1 MTTRK
6 VHPRWRPLF
15 DVIPVAR
22 ERVDDR
28 DLLDRKVGDDLD
40 LILVDDEHL
49 LDAYPIAEF
58 LAVLRLQREGHAL
71 LDLDRMIERPD
82 ARDDRGVVLR
92 EAQAMAPEVGGRL
105 ILVLVA
111 PGFHGRRP
119 LHGNLARGGAGFD
132 GPDRVVE
139 PSERRRISVLL
150 LLAR

>member
-49 LDAYPIAEF
+49 LDAHPIAEF

-92 EAQAMAPEVGGRL
+92 EAQAITPKGGGPL
-105 ILVLVA
+105 ILVFLA
-111 PGFHGRRP
+111 PGFHFRRP
-119 LHGNLARGGAGFD
+119 FHGDRACGADVLYGAE
-132 GPDRVVE
+132 RV
-139 PSERRRISVLL
+139 L
-150 LLAR
+150 